1 MSAGK
6 IDVHG
11 FEKETLFF
19 KNIAS
24 GSKGNCTLIWD
35 STDLIVIDLGITMKK
50 FRDSIKSLDLAGRS
64 ISLFISH
71 EHSDH
76 IGGVPTTSKYVD
88 MDVYMRPALSGSFR
102 RKTYEMDGSLVVGN
116 FEIRAFEIP
125 HDAADPVG
133 FSVLWHNRK
142 ISVVSDLGKVTDR
155 VIESIRNSDILAFE
169 SNHDVEMLRTG
180 SYPEALKRRILS
192 DHGHLSNEQSAEAI
206 SRVATDDMRIILTHL
221 SQENNRPE
229 IALNEVKSYLEN
241 RNVRYRS
248 IETADQYTGSSLYTL
263 ER

>member
-1 MSAGK
+1 MDGHS
-6 IDVHG
+6 
-11 FEKETLFF
+11 LFF

-35 STDLIVIDLGITMKK
+35 DRDLIVIDLGITMRK
-50 FRDSIKSLDLAGRS
+50 FMESFKALSLENRE

-76 IGGVPTTSKYVD
+76 IGGVPITSKYVD
-88 MDVYMRPALSGSFR
+88 MDIYARPAIAHSFR

-133 FSVLWHNRK
+133 FSVHWHDRK
-142 ISVVSDLGKVTDR
+142 ISVVSDLGKVTDL
-155 VIESIRNSDILAFE
+155 VIDGVKDSDILAFE
-169 SNHDVEMLRTG
+169 SNHDVEMLKTG
-180 SYPEALKRRILS
+180 SYPEVLKRRILS

-206 SRVATDDMRIILTHL
+206 AKVSTDRTRIILTHL
-221 SQENNRPE
+221 SQENNTPE
-229 IALNEVKSYLEN
+229 TAIKEVKSYLDN
-241 RNVRYRS
+241 RNVPYMS
-248 IETADQYTGSSLYTL
+248 IETADQYRGSNLYIL

>member
-1 MSAGK
+1 MIHGQK
-6 IDVHG
+6 IVHDSDAD
-11 FEKETLFF
+11 TLFF

-35 STDLIVIDLGITMKK
+35 RTDLIVIDLGVTMKK
-50 FRDSIKSLDLAGRS
+50 FRDSIRSLGLEGRE

-76 IGGVPTTSKYVD
+76 ISGVPITSKYID
-88 MDVYMRPALSGSFR
+88 MDVYLRPALAGSFR

-116 FEIRAFEIP
+116 FEVRAFEIP
-125 HDAADPVG
+125 HDAADPIG
-133 FSVLWHNRK
+133 FSVFWHDAK

-155 VIESIRNSDILAFE
+155 VIDGIRDSDILAFE

-180 SYPEALKRRILS
+180 SYPEILKRRILS

-206 SRVATDDMRIILTHL
+206 AKVATEETRVILTHL

-229 IALNEVKSYLEN
+229 IALNEVRSYLEN
-241 RNVRYRS
+241 RKIRYRS
-248 IETADQYTGSSLYTL
+248 IETADQYAGSSLYSL